1 METSNRSALKE
12 WSVVD
17 EALATGRLSLLVRKG
32 GIHEK
37 TGEFGVDHREF
48 WIFPTGWHQNPADL
62 AAEFHPLLSG
72 TGPESRDAIPFR
84 VYCVVEDVW
93 RIETPEALDRIQGLH
108 PLAPP
113 AAHARFTY
121 RGKPFVHAMLVR
133 AYRLSEPVALPD
145 LNRYEGCVSWVELE
159 QALPTHELLPVMA
172 ESEFSSL
179 RREIEGRLGADGVVR
194 L

>member
-17 EALATGRLSLLVRKG
+17 EALAAGRLSLLVRKG

-62 AAEFHPLLSG
+62 AEEFHPLLSG
-72 TGPESRDAIPFR
+72 TGPESRDRIPFR

-93 RIETPEALDRIQGLH
+93 RIATPEALDRIQGLH

-113 AAHARFTY
+113 AAHARFAY

-172 ESEFSSL
+172 DSAFDAV
-179 RREIEGRLGADGVVR
+179 RREIEARLGTDGVVR